1 MKHIHAKIACAVLG
15 AAFAVGIGT
24 SLTYGESPEI
34 ASPSPSLRKAIET
47 RAVGETLVTTFD
59 SDAVVSNSVYQ
70 AYSNEDWGITFG
82 GNNKSVGT
90 NTNKDPSKDNRRKC
104 VLTGDNAKYAVG
116 VTTASAIYN
125 INPLENIG
133 RIALQYGN
141 GSNNSRGV
149 LYLLHSDDN
158 VNFEQVNLTGGF
170 AQGDSIGLTN
180 TEYSLEFDA
189 LDGYFALVIAD
200 TGDSGAFRFDN
211 VVAEFYSVSTT
222 PIPDDVKPVSISL
235 AAGEGK
241 LSYYAGDE
249 FDPTGFEVSLTYGS
263 ESDPSYSSTS
273 SLEVDDSRLTW
284 NYDLTTVG
292 EGKDLTVAFTEGDVG
307 LTSNALVYDVL
318 EDPMEHAISDTL
330 IADDLEASDTTYT
343 AFSDVKK
350 DTGTV
355 YAGSSATDKGAIQLR
370 SKADDSGTYS
380 GIVMTSSVS
389 KAVGIELTFNSST
402 TSGRVVSVYGQSTP
416 YSSASDLYDGSS
428 PIAEIAYSDR
438 VNQLIVFDQ
447 PYDYIGIRSK
457 SGALYLDEVTFYFE
471 EPEPSQ
477 AESYAETF
485 IKSMTCDGKGAITA
499 KEGTWE
505 TLSESYADLSDS
517 DKAILKA
524 AIPNEN
530 SGSLVE
536 QAVARYDYIV
546 GKYGVEQYP
555 DFMGRTPV
563 RIAEAR
569 SVDVNDQIAAWV
581 IAGISA
587 AGIVSAAAFFFLR
600 RRKEA

>member
-47 RAVGETLVTTFD
+47 RAVDETLVTTFD
-59 SDAVVSNSVYQ
+59 SGEVVSGSTSYQ
-70 AYSNEDWGITFG
+70 AYSNENWGITFG
-82 GNNKSVGT
+82 GNQKSLGTNKS
-90 NTNKDPSKDNRRKC
+90 KRDYC
-104 VLTGDNAKYAVG
+104 VLTGENAKYSVAG

-125 INPLENIG
+125 IKPLENIG
-133 RIALQYGN
+133 RIALQYGD
-141 GSNNSRGV
+141 GKNNSTGV

-158 VNFEQVNLTGGF
+158 VNFEQVNLTGEF
-170 AQGDSIGLTN
+170 AQGGSIGSTN

-200 TGDSGAFRFDN
+200 TKTSGDFRFDN

-222 PIPDDVKPVSISL
+222 PIPDDVKPVSIALS
-235 AAGEGK
+235 AGEGK
-241 LSYYAGDE
+241 LSYYAGYE

-263 ESDPSYSSTS
+263 ESDPSYASTS

-292 EGKDLTVAFTEGDVG
+292 EGKELTVTFTEGDVE

-318 EDPMEHAISDTL
+318 EDPMTHAISDTL
-330 IADDLEASDTTYT
+330 TADDLAATGPYSYAD
-343 AFSDVKK
+343 FSKVEK

-355 YAGSSATDKGAIQLR
+355 YAGSSAKSDAGAIQLR
-370 SKADDSGTYS
+370 SKESNS

-402 TSGRVVSVYGQSTP
+402 VSERVVEVYGQSTP
-416 YSSASDLYDGSS
+416 YSSASDLYGGSS

-438 VNQLIVFDQ
+438 ANQLIVFDQ

-457 SGALYLDEVTFYFE
+457 SGALYLDKVTFYFE

-477 AESYAETF
+477 AEYYAEMF
-485 IKSMTCDGKGAITA
+485 LESMTCDGEKGAITA
-499 KEGTWE
+499 EEGTWE
-505 TLSESYADLSDS
+505 VLSGLYSDLSDS
-517 DKAILKA
+517 DKRILKEA
-524 AIPNEN
+524 TPDEN
-530 SGSLVE
+530 SEFLVE

-555 DFMGRTPV
+555 DFMGRTPA

-569 SVDVNDQIAAWV
+569 SVDVNDQTAAWV
-581 IAGISA
+581 IAGISV
-587 AGIVSAAAFFFLR
+587 AGIASAAAFFFLR